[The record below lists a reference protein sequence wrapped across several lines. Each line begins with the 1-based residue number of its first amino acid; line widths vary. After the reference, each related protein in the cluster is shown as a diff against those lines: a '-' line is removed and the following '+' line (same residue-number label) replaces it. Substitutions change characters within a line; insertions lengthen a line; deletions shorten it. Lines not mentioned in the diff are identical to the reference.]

1 MPLTCSGLTLHH
13 SGHNGIVVGGMKCFA
28 VVVCSILCRH
38 LGLLPIFLVGV
49 MIQVTRVISELRQ
62 SSRSHSEL
70 QKAKSYTLLPVY
82 AIIVLSHVA
91 ACMRSLTCT
100 TIIDSVASSP
110 PDVSPVR
117 TREVTRIGLGSAPF
131 IHGGPAFA
139 AGAAPTPDLNQSG
152 RTPRDRVR
160 HPTRPPVAQRP
171 PFSLPSLWP
180 RRASG
185 GGWRG
190 GGC

>member
-1 MPLTCSGLTLHH
+1 M
-13 SGHNGIVVGGMKCFA
+13 
-28 VVVCSILCRH
+28 
-38 LGLLPIFLVGV
+38 
-49 MIQVTRVISELRQ
+49 
-62 SSRSHSEL
+62 
-70 QKAKSYTLLPVY
+70 Y

-139 AGAAPTPDLNQSG
+139 AGAAAGSDEEEEVNAKNSNKEIIDFQ
-152 RTPRDRVR
+152 
-160 HPTRPPVAQRP
+160 
-171 PFSLPSLWP
+171 
-180 RRASG
+180 
-185 GGWRG
+185 
-190 GGC
+190 